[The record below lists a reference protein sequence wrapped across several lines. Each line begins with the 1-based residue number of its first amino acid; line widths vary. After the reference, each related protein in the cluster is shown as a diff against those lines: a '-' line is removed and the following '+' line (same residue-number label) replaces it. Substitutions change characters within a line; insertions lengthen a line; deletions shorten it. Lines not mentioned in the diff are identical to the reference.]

1 MVLAQGQAAHAD
13 ADALDR
19 HGLGQGSMTRTKTP
33 KLRGGVPVPEV
44 LLPSIAK
51 AKARTLKRRH
61 GPPISLQ
68 RNPDGSTQWTW
79 PFEWTEDEDSSWRWL
94 VIDAFGTRC
103 EGVAG
108 AFLKHLVDLCGA
120 EYDEAASEWV
130 PDESEL
136 IALLHIVSAHK
147 PRDEAQ
153 ASLAAQMAATHII
166 TMKVAKRVTDY
177 IHDTRM
183 IGAYAN
189 LARASALQ
197 FEAMATLKGKR
208 RSTRQQ
214 ITVKHEKHVH
224 QHQHVHVTGGGSGS
238 DDQAQAAIATANRA
252 ALPCANTPGQ
262 DVRLAIGEGQEGL
275 PNARGRQRVRRAEG

>member
-1 MVLAQGQAAHAD
+1 
-13 ADALDR
+13 
-19 HGLGQGSMTRTKTP
+19 MTRTKTP
-33 KLRGGVPVPEV
+33 RLRDGAPIPEV

-51 AKARTLKRRH
+51 AKARAQTRRH
-61 GPPISLQ
+61 GPPIRLE
-68 RNPDGSTQWTW
+68 RNADGSTQWAW
-79 PFEWTEDEDSSWRWL
+79 PFGLTDDEDNAWKWL
-94 VIDAFGTRC
+94 VLDAFGTRC
-103 EGVAG
+103 ESVAG
-108 AFLKHLVDLCGA
+108 AFLQHLVDLCGA
-120 EYDEAASEWV
+120 EYDDAAKEWV
-130 PDESEL
+130 PDEGEL

-147 PRDEAQ
+147 PRDEGQ

-166 TMKVAKRVTDY
+166 TMKVAKRVTQF

-224 QHQHVHVTGGGSGS
+224 QHQHVHVAGGGSGS
-238 DDQAQAAIATANRA
+238 DGQAHTAIVDANGA
-252 ALPCANTPGQ
+252 ALPCANATGQVVRLPGREGQ
-262 DVRLAIGEGQEGL
+262 DGL
-275 PNARGRQRVRRAEG
+275 PHARGRQRVRRTEG

>member
-1 MVLAQGQAAHAD
+1 MA
-13 ADALDR
+13 
-19 HGLGQGSMTRTKTP
+19 RTKTP
-33 KLRGGVPVPEV
+33 RLRDGEPIPDV
-44 LLPSIAK
+44 LLPSIAR
-51 AKARTLKRRH
+51 AKARTLGRRH
-61 GPPISLQ
+61 GPPIRLK
-68 RNPDGSTQWTW
+68 RNAEGANEWEW
-79 PFEWTEDEDSSWRWL
+79 PFGLTKEEDSAWKWIL
-94 VIDAFGTRC
+94 LDAFGTRS
-103 EGVAG
+103 ESVAG
-108 AFLKHLVDLCGA
+108 AFLRHLVDLCGA
-120 EYDEAASEWV
+120 EYAEDATEWV

-166 TMKVAKRVTDY
+166 TMRVAKRVTEY

-224 QHQHVHVTGGGSGS
+224 QHQHVHVAGGGSGS
-238 DDQAQAAIATANRA
+238 DGQAHAAMGNADCA
-252 ALPCANTPGQ
+252 ALPCPDKTGQ
-262 DVRLAIGEGQEGL
+262 VVRLPSREGKDGL
-275 PNARGRQRVRRAEG
+275 PDARGRERVGRAKR